1 VKSFVTILSFIVL
14 FLSTVPCSAFAKH
27 SECGVEKNCEN
38 DSHDCGNECNGKCS
52 PFYSCGTCI
61 GFTINWN
68 SVIITEKLEF
78 KLDEVSQ
85 TPSYNKFVDSSFI
98 CKIWQPPKI
107 S

>member
-1 VKSFVTILSFIVL
+1 MKIWVTILSFIVL

-27 SECGVEKNCEN
+27 SECRVEKNCKGEY
-38 DSHDCGNECNGKCS
+38 HDCGDECNGKCS

-61 GFTINWN
+61 GFTINFN
-68 SVIITEKLEF
+68 SSIITEKLEF
-78 KLDEVSQ
+78 TIEEASQ
-85 TPSYNKFVDSSFI
+85 TLSYYKFVDSSFI